1 MGRYQTKKGRI
12 FESEVQKYM
21 TLAGNWSKEA
31 LREHTSIGSNVTMLK
46 YFDDPETI
54 PIGKM
59 TEIMSA
65 LKIPRDER
73 MRIIQKLIDD

>member
-12 FESEVQKYM
+12 FESELQKYM
-21 TLAGNWSKEA
+21 TLAGWSKET

-54 PIGKM
+54 PIGRM
-59 TEIMSA
+59 AEIMSA